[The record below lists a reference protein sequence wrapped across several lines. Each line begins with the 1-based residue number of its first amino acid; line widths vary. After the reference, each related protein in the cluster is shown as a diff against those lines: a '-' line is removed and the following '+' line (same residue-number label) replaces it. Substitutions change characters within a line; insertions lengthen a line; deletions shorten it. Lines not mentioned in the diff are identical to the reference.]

1 MLAKMIEYVKRYRFR
16 VSMIIVNAVI
26 STLPI
31 ILIGTIVQNII
42 LSGNVEKLNSS
53 VDTSFN
59 QINSQLDTY
68 FNSIRQFSKVVFFDD
83 RVMDVLENDPKLE
96 NDENIFMFRDY
107 FSSVMQMNLNIK
119 DIYIVTS
126 KNRQAGTNN
135 IALGEEILTVLEE
148 NRSDKSEFSFL
159 VPDTLIG
166 GGNTSIIAR
175 QNIRFKDSLHY
186 AGIGAILLNKNDFMK
201 SLESVNRIKGMDV
214 FVSDSNGKLIA
225 ASDGMDFAVMQ
236 YIVDNHI
243 QGEGVFEINGEEFLL
258 RQGTLSSTGWRI
270 TAVVRASEIY
280 KEVNWIKQ
288 VILITTLL
296 ILALTIAATLFYNFS
311 ISKYFKEL
319 TNAFQNVSFNNMDVR
334 LDFGKGHEMEYISTG
349 FNNMISELKMLTRR
363 ALDTQQRLYEI
374 ELQKINAELYGLQS
388 QINSHFL
395 YNTLGSIRGMARL
408 GNAKEADTTITGL
421 VSILR
426 YATDKTELVSLDD
439 EINNVKNYVEIQ
451 NSVTR
456 KIILKTDVDEEAE
469 TLLVHK
475 LILQPVIENS
485 ILHGFENKRTGTIL
499 IKARCYDDSLTV
511 KIFDNG
517 CGISEDTLSVM
528 NSVLETAL
536 DMPDVEKKHIGL
548 ANIQKRLRIC
558 YGNEYGIKVK
568 SWQGKG
574 TVLILKLPKL
584 KERGN
589 SNV

>member
-1 MLAKMIEYVKRYRFR
+1 MFAKMIEYVKRYRFR
-16 VSMIIVNAVI
+16 VSMIIINAVI

-68 FNSIRQFSKVVFFDD
+68 FHNIRQFSKVVFFDD
-83 RVMDVLENDPKLE
+83 RVMNVLENDPRLE
-96 NDENIFMFRDY
+96 NDKNIFMFRDY

-119 DIYIVTS
+119 DIYIVTA

-258 RQGTLSSTGWRI
+258 RQGTLSSTNWKI

-280 KEVNWIKQ
+280 KEVNWIKR
-288 VILITTLL
+288 VILIITLI
-296 ILALTIAATLFYNFS
+296 ILLVTVMATLFYNFS
-311 ISKYFKEL
+311 ISKYIKEL
-319 TNAFQNVSFNNMDVR
+319 TNAFQNVSFNNMDVH
-334 LDFGKGHEMEYISTG
+334 LDFGKGHEMEYISIG

-408 GNAKEADTTITGL
+408 GNAKEADTTITRL

-485 ILHGFENKRTGTIL
+485 ILHGFENKRTGAIL

-558 YGNEYGIKVK
+558 YGDEYGIKVK
-568 SWQGKG
+568 SWRGKG
-574 TVLILKLPKL
+574 TVLILNLPKL

-589 SNV
+589 SDV

>member
-1 MLAKMIEYVKRYRFR
+1 MFAKMIEYVKRYRFR
-16 VSMIIVNAVI
+16 VSMIIINAVI

-42 LSGNVEKLNSS
+42 LSGNVEKLNSN

-68 FNSIRQFSKVVFFDD
+68 FHNIRQFSKVVFFDD
-83 RVMDVLENDPKLE
+83 RVMNVLENDPRLE
-96 NDENIFMFRDY
+96 NDKNIFMFRDY

-126 KNRQAGTNN
+126 ENRQAGTNN

-280 KEVNWIKQ
+280 KEVNWIKR
-288 VILITTLL
+288 VILIITLI
-296 ILALTIAATLFYNFS
+296 ILLVTVMATLFYNFS
-311 ISKYFKEL
+311 ISKYIKEL
-319 TNAFQNVSFNNMDVR
+319 TNAFQNVSFNNMDVH
-334 LDFGKGHEMEYISTG
+334 LDFGKGHEMEYISIG

-374 ELQKINAELYGLQS
+374 ELQKTNAELYGLQS

-408 GNAKEADTTITGL
+408 GNAKEADTTITRL

-558 YGNEYGIKVK
+558 YGDEYGIKVK
-568 SWQGKG
+568 SWRGKG
-574 TVLILKLPKL
+574 TVLILNLPKL

-589 SNV
+589 SDV